1 MSKKPDDV
9 EICVQTKDNG
19 KDGDGKYCAIVMG
32 WDATSE
38 FWYGTGIVIRDK
50 LPVQAFCRAQLAAIE
65 KGWWK

>member
-1 MSKKPDDV
+1 MKKPDDV
-9 EICVQTKDNG
+9 EICVQSKDNG

-38 FWYGTGIVIRDK
+38 FWYSTGIVIRDS
-50 LPVQAFCRAQLAAIE
+50 LPILAFNRALVETIE